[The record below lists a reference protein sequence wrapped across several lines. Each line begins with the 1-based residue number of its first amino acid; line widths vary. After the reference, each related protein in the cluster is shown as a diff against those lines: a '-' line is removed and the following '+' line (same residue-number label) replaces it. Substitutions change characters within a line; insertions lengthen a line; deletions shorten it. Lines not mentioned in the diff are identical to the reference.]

1 MIFAAVAA
9 VGIGAATIVILAAV
23 WLMEWWDDR
32 FGIDDE
38 SD

>member
-1 MIFAAVAA
+1 MFAVVAA
-9 VGIGAATIVILAAV
+9 CCIGAATIVILAAV
-23 WLMEWWDDR
+23 WLMEWWDER